1 MDYIFSFFYQKVTP
15 IVNKT
20 SNTPNKPNTPN
31 TPNTWQDLQNQSIGS
46 DWFIQSKNY

>member
-20 SNTPNKPNTPN
+20 SNTTN

>member
-20 SNTPNKPNTPN
+20 SSNTTN